1 MRTGLGAPQLSK
13 AVGARRRGCS
23 SPVVGRENGRARRCG
38 TAPRPRRSAPS
49 LRRGV
54 SGVLR
59 GSCPG
64 IGRRR
69 CSALRRLRAVLPRLS
84 ESFRSPPRGAE
95 RALPAAMRGNCCTGL
110 PPGKRLRSGCCGG
123 ACGGESRGRAG
134 GGHRAPRQGLRR
146 KLEPDGALPSS
157 SSASSS
163 SSSRPAELGLA
174 PGGVPQRDLQ
184 REAQLQ
190 GCSTPITTPE
200 THPRYHL
207 SAPFHALAMLLPAA
221 PLQYSVTPYLP
232 FFSGMDYSF

>member
-1 MRTGLGAPQLSK
+1 MRTGLGAPQLSS

-23 SPVVGRENGRARRCG
+23 SPVVGRENGGARRCG

-69 CSALRRLRAVLPRLS
+69 CSALRRFRAVLPRLS
-84 ESFRSPPRGAE
+84 ESFRSPPPGAE

-174 PGGVPQRDLQ
+174 PGGGSSEGPPKGGTAPGLLHSHHNPRNAPPVSPLSPLPCTRH
-184 REAQLQ
+184 APA
-190 GCSTPITTPE
+190 SSSSPIFS
-200 THPRYHL
+200 HSL
-207 SAPFHALAMLLPAA
+207 S
-221 PLQYSVTPYLP
+221 
-232 FFSGMDYSF
+232 SFLFGHGL